1 LQSSTETEAES
12 VAQYPRQA
20 HPTSAQAGTVKL
32 SHHDVEALFA
42 EQGITVNR
50 KAIRLWCIKTRP
62 LYTRRL
68 KREQRGSGDIF
79 YTDEVFAGVPDHSN
93 QWQTT
98 FFLEGSKSGGRS
110 GDLLSRLNVAGQ
122 LSWR

>member
-1 LQSSTETEAES
+1 MN
-12 VAQYPRQA
+12 
-20 HPTSAQAGTVKL
+20 AQAGTAKL
-32 SHHDVEALFA
+32 SHHDIEALFA

-50 KAIRLWCIKTRP
+50 KVIRLWCIKFRAF
-62 LYTRRL
+62 YTRRL
-68 KREQRGSGDIF
+68 TREHRGSGDIF

>member
-1 LQSSTETEAES
+1 MN
-12 VAQYPRQA
+12 
-20 HPTSAQAGTVKL
+20 AQAGTAKL
-32 SHHDVEALFA
+32 SHHDIEALFA

-98 FFLEGSKSGGRS
+98 FFLAGSTSGGRS
-110 GDLLSRLNVAGQ
+110 G
-122 LSWR
+122 

>member
-1 LQSSTETEAES
+1 MN
-12 VAQYPRQA
+12 
-20 HPTSAQAGTVKL
+20 AQAGTAKL
-32 SHHDVEALFA
+32 SHHDIEALFA

-50 KAIRLWCIKTRP
+50 KVIRLWCIKFRAF
-62 LYTRRL
+62 YTRRL
-68 KREQRGSGDIF
+68 TREHRGCGDIF

-98 FFLEGSKSGGRS
+98 FFWRAVHQEVAVV
-110 GDLLSRLNVAGQ
+110 DLLSSLNVVGQ

>member
-1 LQSSTETEAES
+1 MN
-12 VAQYPRQA
+12 
-20 HPTSAQAGTVKL
+20 AQAGTAKL
-32 SHHDVEALFA
+32 SHHDIEALFA

-68 KREQRGSGDIF
+68 KREQLCIGDIF
-79 YTDEVFAGVPDHSN
+79 YTDEVFAGGPDHSN

-98 FFLEGSKSGGRS
+98 FFLAGSTSGGRS
-110 GDLLSRLNVAGQ
+110 G
-122 LSWR
+122 